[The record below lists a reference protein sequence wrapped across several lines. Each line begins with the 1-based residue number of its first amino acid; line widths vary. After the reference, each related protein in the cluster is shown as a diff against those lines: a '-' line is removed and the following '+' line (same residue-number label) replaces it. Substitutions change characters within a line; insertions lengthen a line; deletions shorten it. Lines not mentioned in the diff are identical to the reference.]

1 MNVIVSI
8 IIPHHNNSKILI
20 DCINSLYKS
29 KFKKL
34 EIIVVD
40 NASIDSSY
48 DDIMTAFSNVI
59 IKKSDINLGYAG
71 GCNLGA
77 QIANGKYLLFLN
89 NDTIMDKDCIESLVN
104 RIESKNEISSV
115 QPKILNI
122 DNKSYFDYAGASGGF
137 IDYLVFPFARGRI
150 FDHIEKDQ
158 GQYDSA
164 MKIFWASGAAFLTKK
179 DIFIRSFFAPNHT
192 YDLNTLK
199 ALRDSG
205 IEIVIDGYGLF
216 PYHKFDLLFIP
227 QLFYREIL
235 LPFGIQSTQIH
246 VNYWDDKYFL
256 NFENFIN
263 KNYNKIVDLNY
274 ILNLEKSNFLK
285 NTINYSVEKTLK
297 AIRFFR

>member
-1 MNVIVSI
+1 MF
-8 IIPHHNNSKILI
+8 
-20 DCINSLYKS
+20 NSLTKLV
-29 KFKKL
+29 KKNTGL
-34 EIIVVD
+34 LIRF
-40 NASIDSSY
+40 
-48 DDIMTAFSNVI
+48 DDISENMEWKYMDKCEVLFDKFNIKPLLGVI
-59 IKKSDINLGYAG
+59 PENKDPELLSYPKNIDFWNRVESWKRKGWEISMHGYAH
-71 GCNLGA
+71 LYE
-77 QIANGKYLLFLN
+77 QQTKK
-89 NDTIMDKDCIESLVN
+89 KDIFN
-104 RIESKNEISSV
+104 
-115 QPKILNI
+115 
-122 DNKSYFDYAGASGGF
+122 YGGASEFYGL
-137 IDYLVFPFARGRI
+137 DYENQLNKIKLGL
-150 FDHIEKDQ
+150 EK
-158 GQYDSA
+158 
-164 MKIFWASGAAFLTKK
+164 FREK

>member
-1 MNVIVSI
+1 M
-8 IIPHHNNSKILI
+8 L
-20 DCINSLYKS
+20 NSLTQLV
-29 KFKKL
+29 KKNTGL
-34 EIIVVD
+34 LIRF
-40 NASIDSSY
+40 
-48 DDIMTAFSNVI
+48 DDISENMEWKYMDKCEVLFDKFNIKPLLGVI
-59 IKKSDINLGYAG
+59 PENKDPELLSYPKNIDFWNRVESWKRKGWEISMHGYAH
-71 GCNLGA
+71 LYE
-77 QIANGKYLLFLN
+77 QQTKK
-89 NDTIMDKDCIESLVN
+89 KDIFN
-104 RIESKNEISSV
+104 
-115 QPKILNI
+115 
-122 DNKSYFDYAGASGGF
+122 YGGASEFYGL
-137 IDYLVFPFARGRI
+137 DYENQLNKIKLGL
-150 FDHIEKDQ
+150 EK
-158 GQYDSA
+158 
-164 MKIFWASGAAFLTKK
+164 FREK